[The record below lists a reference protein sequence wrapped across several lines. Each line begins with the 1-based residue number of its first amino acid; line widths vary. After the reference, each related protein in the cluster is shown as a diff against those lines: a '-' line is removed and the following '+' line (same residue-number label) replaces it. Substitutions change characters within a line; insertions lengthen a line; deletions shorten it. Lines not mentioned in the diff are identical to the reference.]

1 MILYKKLII
10 ISLVIIHARLHSSP
24 GCIDSSWHLAKPN
37 DDKSY
42 HVVGRNVGNHEM
54 HCPCPC
60 TKLSLDRGQCLE
72 CRHRHV
78 IPAMHIV
85 RYDRNYDYSR

>member
-1 MILYKKLII
+1 MKKLL
-10 ISLVIIHARLHSSP
+10 LVLTILAMNIYASR

-42 HVVGRNVGNHEM
+42 HVVGRSVGNHEM

-60 TKLSLDRGQCLE
+60 TKLTLDRGQCIE

-78 IPAMHIV
+78 MPAMHIV
-85 RYDRNYDYSR
+85 RYDRNYDYKK